1 MVAARA
7 DCAARVYVDMNR
19 SPNMTP
25 EDTEF
30 AGEYVLRVLP
40 DDAHRAAAARAAS
53 DPAFAAEVRFWEER
67 LSSLTDE
74 IMPVVP
80 NTATKTELMDLL
92 FGADETVG
100 FFGKVSFWKWLTGF
114 LVAATAA
121 LALMVFVPDMIV
133 PEAPRFVSSLQSE
146 TNDLQI
152 LAVYDGDTESLN
164 ITRTAG
170 APADGKVFQLW
181 CIVEG
186 KKTWSVGVLSSDQT
200 ASLSLPANWLEGG
213 NGWSIAISEEIPG
226 GSTTDEPTGEFIAVA
241 EMVSL

>member
-1 MVAARA
+1 M
-7 DCAARVYVDMNR
+7 
-19 SPNMTP
+19 S
-25 EDTEF
+25 
-30 AGEYVLRVLP
+30 
-40 DDAHRAAAARAAS
+40 
-53 DPAFAAEVRFWEER
+53 
-67 LSSLTDE
+67 
-74 IMPVVP
+74 
-80 NTATKTELMDLL
+80 TKTELMDLL

-100 FFGKVSFWKWLTGF
+100 FFGKVGFWKWLTGF

-170 APADGKVFQLW
+170 VPADGKVFQLW

-186 KKTWSVGVLSSDQT
+186 KKTRT
-200 ASLSLPANWLEGG
+200 ARQAR
-213 NGWSIAISEEIPG
+213 
-226 GSTTDEPTGEFIAVA
+226 
-241 EMVSL
+241 